1 MASHYRDITVRPD
14 VEFLGGT
21 QTRPVIVGMGWTV
34 PHDVYFEIR
43 YPSKEYTANAVIASA
58 EGFASILE
66 GYFEIDGLEDITWS
80 QVETKS
86 GQLQDALT
94 FYVSST
100 SGESDDSVTYPYSR
114 IARGVDQAG
123 FYNPDKFIPA
133 LRAKLDKIEA
143 S

>member
-1 MASHYRDITVRPD
+1 MASSYRNITVRPD

-21 QTRPVIVGMGWTV
+21 LTRPVIVAMGWTV
-34 PHDVYFEIR
+34 PHDVYFELR
-43 YPSKEYTANAVIASA
+43 YPSKDYTAANVIQSA
-58 EGFASILE
+58 EDFAGILE
-66 GYFEIDGLEDITWS
+66 GYFDIDGLEDLTWT

-94 FYVSST
+94 FYVSSS
-100 SGESDDSVTYPYSR
+100 SGNSDDNVTYPYSR

-123 FYNPDKFIPA
+123 FYDPDVFIPA
-133 LRAKLDKIEA
+133 LRAKLDKIEQ